1 MTRAL
6 ARRSIGQKYRGK
18 VKHVRRRSIASLLG
32 PYSWSVDLGVQIEP
46 QFGFSY
52 GEMLAVAREAERTG
66 LRAVW
71 LSDHLFLNRDSQN
84 TPCLEA
90 WTALAALARDTS
102 TIRLGTM
109 VACQSYRNPALLAK
123 IAAGVDHM
131 SGGRLEFG
139 IGAGWKELEYKAYGF
154 DFPPPATRVDQ
165 LVETLEICTRMWNE
179 ERATFVG
186 KHYRVEDAL
195 CAPKPLQHPLPIWI
209 GGRRP
214 RILRIAARWAQAF
227 NWLPEGGFPTP
238 EQVRGGMRDIDE
250 ACQAMGRDPT
260 TLRRSAFLYAVI
272 GEDAAA
278 ANEIV
283 AQVAAKAKTT
293 PSEWR
298 KARPGAMVGSPEQV
312 AARLREHASAGAED
326 ANIMFPY
333 GHDLAMTRLLG
344 ERVAAAV

>member
-1 MTRAL
+1 M
-6 ARRSIGQKYRGK
+6 
-18 VKHVRRRSIASLLG
+18 
-32 PYSWSVDLGVQIEP
+32 DLGVQIEP

-123 IAAGVDHM
+123 IAAGVDHL

-154 DFPPPATRVDQ
+154 DFPAAATRVDQ

-250 ACQAMGRDPT
+250 ACQAVGRDPT

-278 ANEIV
+278 ANDVV
-283 AQVAAKAKTT
+283 AQRGQGEDDASRVAEGAAG
-293 PSEWR
+293 R
-298 KARPGAMVGSPEQV
+298 DGRLARAGRGALARACLGGRRGREYHVPLRPRSRDDAPARRTGRGG
-312 AARLREHASAGAED
+312 RLRWWS
-326 ANIMFPY
+326 
-333 GHDLAMTRLLG
+333 
-344 ERVAAAV
+344 VARW